1 MSRLGTLIKNILM
14 SKYVLFSLI
23 EDLEKAN
30 IVSSDTAIY
39 ESNIGDRIDS
49 AGVVALKNQDNSS
62 ESNYVLFST
71 SSFSLLLFCYYC

>member
-1 MSRLGTLIKNILM
+1 MLGLDTLTRKILM

-23 EDLEKAN
+23 EGLKKADF
-30 IVSSDTAIY
+30 VSSDTAID
-39 ESNIGDRIDS
+39 ESNTVDGIDS
-49 AGVVALKNQDNSS
+49 ASVIASQNRDNSS